1 MLSSRLVSTGHVPCR
16 RTQLSVHRFLW
27 ALQEQ
32 VAQCGSSS
40 LLLTGAYSWAQTTLK
55 LHAKD
60 KRPFLY
66 SLQELEQGTTHDPL
80 WNAAQVVPHISPP
93 KC

>member
-1 MLSSRLVSTGHVPCR
+1 MPCSRLVPPGHSALSSLVLGTLQNR
-16 RTQLSVHRFLW
+16 LLSV
-27 ALQEQ
+27 AL
-32 VAQCGSSS
+32 C
-40 LLLTGAYSWAQTTLK
+40 LLLTGAYDWAQTTLK

-60 KRPFLY
+60 KRPYLY

-80 WNAAQVVPHISPP
+80 WNAAQVLPYIFPI